1 MRRLHHEKAE
11 VAGTRLR
18 ALGALQPRNTL
29 SFETSDGAGPLNADL
44 VVVGRS
50 GRFRPLGSTALRV
63 LRDNTR
69 ALLVVPVTEALP
81 ASEMAQHYR
90 PAA

>member
-1 MRRLHHEKAE
+1 MADVPSAVDTRVQLATGSHAKAIVKE
-11 VAGTRLR
+11 AEAV
-18 ALGALQPRNTL
+18 
-29 SFETSDGAGPLNADL
+29 NADL

-63 LRDNTR
+63 LRDNKR
-69 ALLVVPVTEALP
+69 ALLVVPIMEALP
-81 ASEMAQHYR
+81 ASETADHYR